1 MPHVMSVRSIARA
14 LAAVV
19 ALAGPLACATA
30 EDAPTTTVT
39 GLVDVYTQASLS
51 HPSSGTLLTGRSFD
65 VRHSSFALSL
75 AEINI
80 TRSTTAA
87 SPFGFTATLTA
98 GKTADLVHATEPG
111 GATNYKLLQQLYGTW
126 TGGGAHPVTIDAG
139 KYVTMMGMEVI
150 ESPLNDNYSRGLLFN
165 YAIPFYHMGI
175 RATTALSSNLTG
187 QLHLVNGWNN
197 VEDDNGGKSLGVQL
211 NYKPTAAS
219 NVILNWMGGPEGAG
233 AALAQNLDVQVV
245 DVVATIGLT
254 PKVKLGANLDYA
266 SATRSAGGGG
276 HWNGLALYGRYQARE
291 NCAVAARFEGFDDSD
306 GLRTG
311 TPQTLHSS
319 TLTLEHAQ
327 KGGGLTRLEFR
338 YDHAGTAFFP
348 SSSGTSGKQHTI
360 TIGQTVKF

>member
-1 MPHVMSVRSIARA
+1 MSVRSIARA

-87 SPFGFTATLTA
+87 LPFGFTATLTA

-111 GATNYKLLQQLYGTW
+111 SATNYKLLQQLYGTW
-126 TGGGAHPVTIDAG
+126 AGGGAHPVTIDAG

-233 AALAQNLDVQVV
+233 AALARNLDVQVV

-254 PKVKLGANLDYA
+254 PKVKIGANLDYA

>member
-87 SPFGFTATLTA
+87 LPFGFTATLTA

-111 GATNYKLLQQLYGTW
+111 SATNYKLLQQLYGTW
-126 TGGGAHPVTIDAG
+126 AGGGAHPVTIDAG

-211 NYKPTAAS
+211 SYKPTAAS

-254 PKVKLGANLDYA
+254 PKVKIGANLDYA

>member
-1 MPHVMSVRSIARA
+1 MPHAMPVRPFARA

-19 ALAGPLACATA
+19 ALAGPLACAGA

-51 HPSSGTLLTGRSFD
+51 HPASGALLTGRSFD

-75 AEINI
+75 AELNI
-80 TRSTTAA
+80 TRSTTAS

-111 GATNYKLLQQLYGTW
+111 GATNYKLIQQLYGTW

-139 KYVTMMGMEVI
+139 KYVTMMGLEVI

-175 RATTALSSNLTG
+175 RATTPLSSALTG

-197 VEDDNGGKSLGVQL
+197 AEDDNGGKSLGLQL

-219 NVILNWMGGPEGAG
+219 NVIFNWMGGTEGAG
-233 AALAQNLDVQVV
+233 AALPYALDVQLV
-245 DVVATIGLT
+245 DLVATMALT
-254 PKVKLGANLDYA
+254 PKLKVGANFDYA
-266 SATRSAGGGG
+266 AATRSAGGGG
-276 HWNGLALYGRYQARE
+276 HWNGLALYGRYQACDT
-291 NCAVAARFEGFDDSD
+291 CAVAARFEGFDDSE

-319 TLTLEHAQ
+319 TLTLEQAQ
-327 KGGGLTRLEFR
+327 KGGGLTRLEYR
-338 YDHAGTAFFP
+338 YDHAGSAFFP
-348 SSSGTSGKQHTI
+348 SAAGPSGKQHTI